1 MPDHVARR
9 VFETFFTTK
18 GEKGT
23 GIGVPQVRAF
33 MHHIG
38 GHTTVT
44 SELGRGTT
52 VDLFFPAI
60 KPGDRPSSAD
70 CPDASAALSAAS
82 ADNAVGLV
90 TSHSNHCVRLVLRA
104 EERRGG
110 KGGVSR
116 WRYGVW

>member
-60 KPGDRPSSAD
+60 KAGDRPSGAD
-70 CPDASAALSAAS
+70 CPDALADLSDAS
-82 ADNAVGLV
+82 AENVGGLFS
-90 TSHSNHCVRLVLRA
+90 SHSNNCVRLIQLGRA
-104 EERRGG
+104 SCRER
-110 KGGVSR
+110 VFQ
-116 WRYGVW
+116 YV

>member
-70 CPDASAALSAAS
+70 CPDAPADLSAAS
-82 ADNAVGLV
+82 ARSEEQTSELQSLMRISYAVFCLKKNNSKILQLH
-90 TSHSNHCVRLVLRA
+90 TTNN
-104 EERRGG
+104 
-110 KGGVSR
+110 
-116 WRYGVW
+116 